1 MLRAPFLRDILTS
14 DFPVADALSSR
25 CHNVN
30 RVISSVE
37 IRSCMGEDIVAT
49 AAPAKPQTPPTEE
62 TLAARYAGDLV
73 YKALIETGE
82 PLKASEVA
90 KAVDHPDVDMKLA
103 RVVLATTVSMTAVDR
118 KWTIWTR
125 YLDVNNTVDR
135 NIHRVLNAFGQPI
148 RIMELA
154 RELGTIYD
162 RPAEVYEEM
171 LSRLV
176 LNRKR
181 FFLIADE
188 YVAPA
193 EWLLNTDDDDEDEV
207 LFDNFLEDEDVFPYV
222 EVAREAGL
230 DNLRAENLTAFL
242 DKAGVPIKNKALQ
255 FLAYHL
261 NHETFD
267 AERLYTHL
275 FLDSGAVALSDGTW
289 IGPQLAQKLTKHFPK
304 LAEQEVSD
312 DAEKIAQEAAQPLAL
327 SEESLAKLVQSVV
340 DSDDTVFASRLLSDQ
355 FEITPDDRTYEE
367 DLRTIIHALSQ
378 DERVMWAGGERFRPQ
393 GTVPGYVFS
402 VPGLLD
408 IPEDNYRDEDGN
420 LVDVRLEDDGFNG
433 GLEREILNPLAQDVL
448 DEEPVPSPDM
458 NPPSNARAVIKYH
471 HKQIGTLPLC
481 QFPSG
486 FFPPEPAILETE
498 FSLPGSQKAQVWV
511 NNETRLMYGLLDWFQ
526 SIPIDSGATFTLERQ
541 AGDRYIV
548 NYNDESEPTM
558 FISRNRINE
567 LLELQERAETDD
579 ISTFDVMREIME
591 HYRKGIE
598 FITLLTEVNVVRRT
612 PRRMVASILSE
623 YHCFTQRGGAWVFDT
638 KKLIQGFDKSKRKF
652 IAK

>member
-1 MLRAPFLRDILTS
+1 MCEYAAIARATS
-14 DFPVADALSSR
+14 TRKCDVWE
-25 CHNVN
+25 V
-30 RVISSVE
+30 
-37 IRSCMGEDIVAT
+37 RSCMGEDNVAT
-49 AAPAKPQTPPTEE
+49 AAPAKPQTPPTEDA
-62 TLAARYAGDLV
+62 LAARYAGGLV

-90 KAVDHPDVDMKLA
+90 KAVGHPDVDMQLA
-103 RVVLATTVSMTAVDR
+103 RVVLATNPSMTAVDR

-125 YLDVNNTVDR
+125 YLDVHNTVDR

-148 RIMELA
+148 RLTELA
-154 RELGTIYD
+154 RELATIYA

-171 LSRLV
+171 LARLV
-176 LNRKR
+176 KNPQRY
-181 FFLIADE
+181 FLIDQE
-188 YVAPA
+188 YVAPS
-193 EWLLNTDDDDEDEV
+193 EWLLNTDENDEDEV

-222 EVAREAGL
+222 ETAREAGL
-230 DNLRAENLTAFL
+230 DGSRSETLTAFL
-242 DKAGVPIKNKALQ
+242 DKVGVPIKNKALQ
-255 FLAYHL
+255 FLAHHL
-261 NHETFD
+261 NPEAFD
-267 AERLYTHL
+267 AQKLYSRL

-289 IGPQLAQKLTKHFPK
+289 IGPSLAQKLTTHFPK

-327 SEESLAKLVQSVV
+327 SEESLAQLVQTVV

-367 DLRTIIHALSQ
+367 DLRTIIHALSH

-408 IPEDNYRDEDGN
+408 IPEDEHRDEEGN
-420 LVDVRLEDDGFNG
+420 LVDVLLEDDGFNG

-541 AGDRYIV
+541 AGDRYVV

-567 LLELQERAETDD
+567 LLDLQERAETDD
-579 ISTFDVMREIME
+579 ISTFDIMREIME

-623 YHCFTQRGGAWVFDT
+623 YQCFTQRGGAWVFDT